1 MSRLEDFNRFREH
14 MNEKILA
21 EGNLETK
28 RFFGLDSKVYEDGK
42 LDRRT
47 KEMLGL
53 SASLVLRC
61 DDCVAY
67 HMIQLHELGVDR
79 DTFYEIFNVGLVAG
93 GSITIPHMRK
103 AVALL
108 DELEGR

>member
-1 MSRLEDFNRFREH
+1 MSRLDEFNSFREH

-28 RFFGLDSKVYEDGK
+28 RFFGLDTRVYDDGK
-42 LDRRT
+42 LDKRT
-47 KEMLGL
+47 KEMMGL

-67 HMIQLHELGVDR
+67 HMIELHKLGVDR
-79 DTFYEIFNVGLVAG
+79 ETFYEIFNVGLVVG
-93 GSITIPHMRK
+93 GSIAIPHMRK

-108 DELEGR
+108 DELEED